1 MKHLKGKTAL
11 ITGASSGIGEAFA
24 RELAKRGMNL
34 VLTARSEEKLTTI
47 AVEIAT
53 AYGVETHV
61 FAGDLSEKQTP
72 FELFQFTRKN
82 NLAIDL
88 LINNAGFGKWGH
100 FLSENSSVY
109 EDMLEVNINAV
120 VKLTHLFLPP
130 MLASGAGG
138 IINVAST
145 GAFQPCPYI
154 ATYAASK
161 AFVLSFSEALYGEF
175 YKKGITVT
183 ALCPGNTATRFQ
195 AVAGADTRD
204 MYIEPA
210 EKVARE
216 GIEALIAGKNFKVNG
231 TVNYL
236 QSFIPKL
243 LSRKTVISVV
253 EKMMRKRINGS
264 KLNQMPVP
272 QTDGISGIV
281 K

>member
-34 VLTARSEEKLTTI
+34 VLTARSEEKLTSI
-47 AVEIAT
+47 AYELT
-53 AYGVETHV
+53 TTYGVKTHII
-61 FAGDLSEKQTP
+61 AGDLSEKQTP
-72 FELFQFTRKN
+72 AELYQYVRKN
-82 NLAIDL
+82 NLIVDL
-88 LINNAGFGKWGH
+88 LINNAGFGKWGN
-100 FLSENSSVY
+100 FLDESTAVY

-120 VKLTHLFLPP
+120 VKLTHLFLPQ
-130 MLASGAGG
+130 MVRSGSGG
-138 IINVAST
+138 VINVAST

-175 YKKGITVT
+175 YRKGITVT
-183 ALCPGNTATRFQ
+183 ALCPGNTATGFQ
-195 AVAGADTRD
+195 DVAGADTSN
-204 MYIEPA
+204 MYIESA

-216 GIEALIAGKNFKVNG
+216 GIEALIAGKNYKING
-231 TVNYL
+231 TINYL

-243 LSRKTVISVV
+243 MPRKNVITIV
-253 EKMMRKRINGS
+253 EKMMDKRINGNS
-264 KLNQMPVP
+264 KLKSDAYA
-272 QTDGISGIV
+272 T